1 VPAKTTVGL
10 YWASGPTL
18 ADALEPIDKPIVSQ
32 AIPAGQP
39 VGSYGPFHIDRD
51 SSARLHWTT
60 NLLAVVDPQN
70 VITEFNEDNNLLAL
84 PLPDLAATAF
94 NWHVPITLNSSG
106 GVDFTYQVSGAS
118 VPSDT
123 TVNFYWASGRRWR
136 MRLSPSTSL
145 PSAYRSLLDSR
156 GLLWTVHH

>member
-1 VPAKTTVGL
+1 
-10 YWASGPTL
+10 
-18 ADALEPIDKPIVSQ
+18 
-32 AIPAGQP
+32 

-51 SSARLHWTT
+51 FLGTPPIGTT

-123 TVNFYWASGRRWR
+123 TVNFYWASGPT
-136 MRLSPSTSL
+136 LADALEPSTSL
-145 PSAYRSLLDSR
+145 PSAYDPCSTAR